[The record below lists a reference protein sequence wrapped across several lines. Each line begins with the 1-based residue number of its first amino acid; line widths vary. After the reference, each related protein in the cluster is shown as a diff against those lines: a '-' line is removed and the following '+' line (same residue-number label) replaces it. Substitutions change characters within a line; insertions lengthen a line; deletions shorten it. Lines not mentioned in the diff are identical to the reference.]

1 LSIQVALHHRTQYR
15 YDRLIGLGPQTVRLR
30 PAPHCRTPILSYSLK
45 VEPADH
51 FLNWQQDPQSNFLA
65 RLVFP
70 ERTDHFSVT
79 VDLIADMAVINP
91 FDFFLDPSAEAF
103 PFAYDPV
110 LDEELAPYRK
120 AAPAGALLRDYL
132 NSVPTKAERT
142 IDFLVALNQRLQQ
155 DISYLIRME
164 PGVQAPEET
173 LAKRSGSCRDSGWL
187 LVQLLRHLGFAA
199 RFVSGYL
206 IQLVPDLKP
215 IEGPEGPSAD
225 FTDLHAWCEVYLPGA
240 GWVGLDPTSG
250 LLAGEGHIPLACSPE
265 PQSAAPISGLTD
277 KAETQF
283 DFAMK
288 VTRVAERPRI
298 TKPYDANTWNAL
310 LDLGAQVESDLRR
323 DDVRLTMGGEPTF
336 VAANDPD
343 GPEWNTAALGPTK
356 RAYAGKLLRK
366 LADRFAPGCLLHYG
380 QGKWYPGEQLPR
392 WALGCYWR
400 KDGEPIWRDRDLF
413 AADESKD
420 ARLNEASAAG
430 FIRQLAERLQVDPAF
445 CIPGHED
452 AWYYLWRERRLPTN
466 VDPLK
471 SELKDPLERARLARI
486 FEQGLDRVVG
496 YALPLA
502 RVEDGGE
509 HYWKSGPW
517 FLRPETMYLIPGDS
531 PMGFRLPLDSL
542 PWVAEADYPYQMPL
556 DPMADRPALPRRQGT
571 QRNALP
577 VGGRPMGQGRREQAP
592 MSPPL
597 PGQSDSSVVRTALCA
612 EVRDGIL
619 HLFMPP
625 LQSAEDY
632 LDLVAAIEDVAED
645 RGQPVMIEGYH
656 PPTDPRIDKLTVT
669 PDPGVIE
676 VNIHPAASWDE
687 LSATTMGVY
696 EDARSVGLVAEKF
709 MLDGRHVG
717 TGGGNHVVLGGASA
731 ADSPILRRPDLLKSL
746 VGYWHNH
753 PSLSYLF
760 SGLFIGPTSQHPRV
774 DEARD
779 DSTYELEIA
788 FKALDLA
795 MGNGAGQ
802 PWLADRIFRDILVDI
817 SGNTHRT
824 EFCVDK
830 LYSPDSSSGRLG
842 LLELRAFEMPPDAKM
857 SLAQQLLVRALVS
870 WFWREP
876 YEHRLARYGT
886 RLHDEFML
894 PYFCGNDFADVL
906 DDLARAGYAF
916 PADAFTAHQEF
927 RFPLVGRTAYRG
939 IEIELRQGLEPWHV
953 LGEDPGSGGTVRNV
967 DSSLERLQVRV
978 AGATNGRHVLLCNG
992 RVVPM
997 RKTGVEGES
1006 VAGLRYRAWQPP
1018 RALHP
1023 TIPVDSP
1030 LVFDLY
1036 DRWNERS
1043 AGGFTYHVSHP
1054 GGRNFERFPIN
1065 ANEAETRRRARFF
1078 PMGQGDARR
1087 RPLPVVPAGE
1097 HPVTLDLR
1105 HTI

>member
-1 LSIQVALHHRTQYR
+1 MSIQVALHHRTEYR
-15 YDRLIGLGPQTVRLR
+15 YDRAINLGPQTVRLR
-30 PAPHCRTPILSYSLK
+30 PAPHCRTPIVAYAVK
-45 VEPADH
+45 VEPAGH

-70 ERTDHFSVT
+70 EKTDHFAVT
-79 VDLIADMAVINP
+79 IDLIADMAVINP

-103 PFAYDPV
+103 PFTYDPV
-110 LDEELAPYRK
+110 LDEELAPFRK

-132 NSVPTKAERT
+132 RSVPKTAERT
-142 IDFLVALNQRLQQ
+142 IDFLVGLNSRLQQ

-164 PGVQAPEET
+164 PGVQTPEET
-173 LAKRSGSCRDSGWL
+173 LKNRSGSCRDSGWL
-187 LVQLLRHLGFAA
+187 LVQMLRHLGFAA

-277 KAETQF
+277 KAETAF
-283 DFAMK
+283 SFTMS
-288 VTRVAERPRI
+288 VARIAEAPRI
-298 TKPYDANTWNAL
+298 TKPYDAATWNAL
-310 LDLGAQVESDLRR
+310 LALGDRVDDELKVN
-323 DDVRLTMGGEPTF
+323 DVRLTMGGEPTF

-356 RAYAGKLLRK
+356 RLYAGKLLRK

-400 KDGEPIWRDRDLF
+400 KDGEPVWRDRDLL

-420 ARLNEASAAG
+420 ARLDETTAAG

-445 CIPGHED
+445 CIPGYED

-486 FEQGLDRVVG
+486 FERGLERVVG
-496 YALPLA
+496 YTLPLTRA
-502 RVEDGGE
+502 EAGVER
-509 HYWKSGPW
+509 YWKSGPW

-542 PWVAEADYPYQMPL
+542 PWVAEADYPYLVPP
-556 DPMADRPALPRRQGT
+556 DPMADRPPLPKRAAL
-571 QRNALP
+571 QRNGLP
-577 VGGRPMGQGRREQAP
+577 PHGIPLGQYRREQSAQ
-592 MSPPL
+592 PPQ
-597 PGQSDSSVVRTALCA
+597 PGQSDSRVVRTAICA

-625 LQSAEDY
+625 LPAAEDY
-632 LDLVAAIEDVAED
+632 LDLVAAIEDVAQD

-656 PPTDPRIDKLTVT
+656 PPADPRINKFTVT

-687 LSATTMGVY
+687 LTAMTTGVY
-696 EDARSVGLVAEKF
+696 EDARSTGLVAEKF

-717 TGGGNHVVLGGASA
+717 TGGGNHLVLGGATP
-731 ADSPILRRPDLLKSL
+731 ADSPLLRRPDLLKSL

-788 FKALDLA
+788 FKALERA
-795 MGNGAGQ
+795 QASGASQ

-817 SGNTHRT
+817 TGNTHRS

-857 SLAQQLLVRALVS
+857 SLAQQLLLRALVS

-894 PYFCGNDFADVL
+894 PYFCANDFADVL
-906 DDLARAGYAF
+906 DDLKRAGYPF
-916 PADAFTAHQEF
+916 PVDAFTAHHEF

-939 IEIELRQGLEPWHV
+939 IEIELRQALEPWHV
-953 LGEDPGSGGTVRNV
+953 LGEDPAAGGTVRNV
-967 DSSLERLQVRV
+967 DSSLERLQVKI
-978 AGATNGRHVLLCNG
+978 AGATNGRHALLCNE
-992 RVVPM
+992 RVVPL
-997 RKTGVEGES
+997 RATGVEGEY

-1023 TIPVDSP
+1023 TIPSDAP

-1043 AGGFTYHVSHP
+1043 AGGFSYHVSHP

-1078 PMGQGDARR
+1078 PHGQGDGRR
-1087 RPLPVVPAGE
+1087 RPQPVMPAGE

-1105 HTI
+1105 HTH